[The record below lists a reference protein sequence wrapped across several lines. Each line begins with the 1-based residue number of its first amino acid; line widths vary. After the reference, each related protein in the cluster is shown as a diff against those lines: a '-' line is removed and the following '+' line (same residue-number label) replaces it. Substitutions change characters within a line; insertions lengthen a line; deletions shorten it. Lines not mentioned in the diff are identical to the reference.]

1 MEHSALDIDA
11 LDVLIASEIDSLE
24 AAAPPDPAFGGFF
37 GELRDFIAAGGK
49 RLRPQFVWW
58 GFRAAGG
65 DHASAD
71 VVLPVAAAVELV
83 HACALIHDDVMD
95 ASPLRR
101 NRPTA
106 HEAFGV
112 SHSTA
117 GWQGDPRHF
126 GISAAIMLGDLA
138 LVLADAVF
146 ARAAVDPLRLGAAF
160 MEYTHMRVEVIEGQY
175 LDLVDGNRAKGD
187 TATALHVASLKTA
200 KYTVERPL
208 RIGACLAGAGAAT
221 LAGLSAFGEPLGIA
235 FQLRDDI
242 LGAFGDSAVTGKPAG
257 IDFREAKHTYLMAL
271 AHEMAG
277 PEEAAVLDTHLGDPD
292 LTDDGVAAV
301 RAVLEQSG
309 AAAECEARITA
320 LTTEALGALAG
331 LASGAAV
338 EAALTEL
345 AHRCAYRHA

>member
-1 MEHSALDIDA
+1 MDLDA
-11 LDVLIASEIDSLE
+11 LDALLVAEVDSLE

-37 GELRDFIAAGGK
+37 GELRDFLINGGK

-65 DHASAD
+65 DPAAAEA
-71 VVLPVAAAVELV
+71 VLPVAAAIELV

-106 HEAFGV
+106 HEAFRVAHTG
-112 SHSTA
+112 A
-117 GWQGDPRHF
+117 GWQGDARHF
-126 GISAAIMLGDLA
+126 GVSAAIMLGDLA

-146 ARAAVDPLRLGAAF
+146 ARGRVDPADLGAAF
-160 MEYTHMRVEVIEGQY
+160 VEYTHMRVEVIEGQY

-187 TATALHVASLKTA
+187 TATALHVAALKTA

-208 RIGACLAGAGAAT
+208 RIGACLAGAAPTT
-221 LAGLSAFGEPLGIA
+221 LSGLSGFGEPLGIA
-235 FQLRDDI
+235 FQLRDDL
-242 LGAFGDSAVTGKPAG
+242 LGAFGDTAVTGKPAG

-271 AHEMAG
+271 ARELAT
-277 PEEAAVLDTHLGDPD
+277 PPQAAELDGRVGDPD
-292 LTDDGVAAV
+292 LDDEGIDAV
-301 RAVLEQSG
+301 RKVLTETG

-331 LASGAAV
+331 LSAEAEV
-338 EAALTEL
+338 EAALTDL